1 MICMFFRDEHDDEG
15 NAMPPLEVS
24 DTAVQS
30 SGGEGEGWD
39 RKEFD
44 MIGSGQSIVGKRI
57 VVPRIRH
64 SVPSAS
70 DGVNGDRE
78 EV

>member
-1 MICMFFRDEHDDEG
+1 MSAINEMKKKTSASSVH
-15 NAMPPLEVS
+15 P
-24 DTAVQS
+24 

-39 RKEFD
+39 RKEFG

-57 VVPRIRH
+57 AVPRIRH
-64 SVPSAS
+64 SVLNMALLEPSAS
-70 DGVNGDRE
+70 DGANAVRE

>member
-1 MICMFFRDEHDDEG
+1 
-15 NAMPPLEVS
+15 MPPLEVS

-57 VVPRIRH
+57 AVPRIRH
-64 SVPSAS
+64 SVLNMALLEPSAS
-70 DGVNGDRE
+70 DGANAVRE